1 MCARTKD
8 HRSPRLHLDLK
19 ESSTAVR
26 FVNSSQNFYLL
37 MSMIMCV
44 SLQWN
49 ITCRHNSSDST
60 LSRHVAALRKVL
72 SSHTAEAASKS
83 DSLMKIEEAD
93 SSSSA
98 SFESTLFEEMIT
110 PAAGGCGVVWSL
122 QRSAWP
128 HLTRLLMT
136 PAEPS
141 IFSRFFSR
149 QLIPVRDSFW
159 EPALR
164 AAGIQFGK

>member
-1 MCARTKD
+1 MTYTSIWKRLQQQLGLCTVR
-8 HRSPRLHLDLK
+8 RSSFNEWLRL
-19 ESSTAVR
+19 
-26 FVNSSQNFYLL
+26 
-37 MSMIMCV
+37 CV

-49 ITCRHNSSDST
+49 ITCRHNSSYRTAHS
-60 LSRHVAALRKVL
+60 HVAALRRVL
-72 SSHTAEAASKS
+72 SSHTAEDASKS
-83 DSLMKIEEAD
+83 DPLMKIEEAD

-141 IFSRFFSR
+141 IFSRFSSR
-149 QLIPVRDSFW
+149 QVVPVRDSFW
-159 EPALR
+159 KLR
-164 AAGIQFGK
+164 ATGIQIGK